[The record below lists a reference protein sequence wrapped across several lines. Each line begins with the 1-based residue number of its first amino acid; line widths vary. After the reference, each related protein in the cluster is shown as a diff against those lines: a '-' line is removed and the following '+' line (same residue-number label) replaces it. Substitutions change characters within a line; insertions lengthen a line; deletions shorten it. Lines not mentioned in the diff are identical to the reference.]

1 MIKTVKRPQVIIVGG
16 GFAGLHAAQ
25 SLKRTP
31 VDITLID
38 RRNFHLFQPLLYQVA
53 TAALSPADIASPLR
67 RILRRQKNVRVM
79 MAEVVDFNPEQKRV
93 ILDDGEVG
101 YDFLIVAAGAGQHY
115 FGHDNW
121 AEYAPGL
128 KSIEDALEIRKRILL
143 AFEMAERET
152 DSQARDGWLNFIIIG
167 GGPTGVELAGTLG
180 EIAHDAFRHD
190 FKSYDTSQARIFLV
204 EAGDK
209 ILPAFPRRLAERA
222 VRALQKLGVTVMTN
236 TRVTEIGDGYIK
248 LGSGDMEKRLHSR
261 TILWAAGVKASPLG
275 QILAKR
281 TGAEV
286 DGAGKIKVGADLSA
300 ARFPEIFVAGDL
312 AYVEDN
318 RGNPLPGVAPVAVQ
332 AGRYVAAAIFARLN
346 GRQVKPF
353 HYRDLGLV
361 ATIGRSEAVAKIGRF
376 HIGGFVGWLIWV
388 FIHLMKLVEF
398 ENRLLVFIQWAWNY
412 VTFNRT
418 ARLITGINESSPPR
432 SNRNESDTSP

>member
-1 MIKTVKRPQVIIVGG
+1 MNKSGIRPRVVIIGG

-25 SLKRTP
+25 SLKNAP

-67 RILRRQKNVRVM
+67 QILRRQKNVSVM
-79 MAEVVDFNPEQKRV
+79 MAEAVDFRPELKKVVLQ
-93 ILDDGEVG
+93 DGEVG
-101 YDFLIVAAGAGQHY
+101 YDFLIVAAGAGPHY

-152 DSQARDGWLNFIIIG
+152 DNQARDGWLNFIIIG

-222 VRALQKLGVTVMTN
+222 VRALKKLGVTVMTD

-248 LGSGDMEKRLHSR
+248 LGSGESERTLHSR

-275 QILAKR
+275 QVLAMR
-281 TGAEV
+281 TGAET
-286 DGAGKIKVGADLSA
+286 DRAGRIKVGADLSV
-300 ARFPEIFVAGDL
+300 ARFPEILVAGDL
-312 AYVEDN
+312 AYIEDN
-318 RGNPLPGVAPVAVQ
+318 SGKPLPEVAPVAVQ
-332 AGRYVAAAIFARLN
+332 AGRYAAAVIIARLN

-353 HYRDLGLV
+353 HYRDLGLM
-361 ATIGRSEAVAKIGRF
+361 ATIGRSEAVVRIGRF
-376 HIGGFVGWLIWV
+376 QIGGLLGWLFWL
-388 FIHLMKLVEF
+388 FIHLMNLVEF

-418 ARLITGINESSPPR
+418 ARLITGINESSPSR
-432 SNRNESDTSP
+432 SNRNESNKNP